1 MLSLLSASAMTSQVA
16 VILPLNAIEICSMPS
31 PVSSGRSSSRRT
43 RTCKAK
49 FVDDT

>member
-1 MLSLLSASAMTSQVA
+1 
-16 VILPLNAIEICSMPS
+16 MPS